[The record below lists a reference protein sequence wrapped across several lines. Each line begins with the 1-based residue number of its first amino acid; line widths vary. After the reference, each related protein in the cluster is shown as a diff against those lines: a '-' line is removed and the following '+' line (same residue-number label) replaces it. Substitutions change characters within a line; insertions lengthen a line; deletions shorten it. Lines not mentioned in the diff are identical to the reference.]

1 MAEHITEDPNVL
13 PYRQDIFAGRTE
25 FRVSEHALREAHKEG
40 IRAKDIVYTIFTGE
54 VVERY
59 PDRRRVLI
67 SAPFRDSD
75 LYVHVVCDYSDYHE
89 LVAVTVYIPTRS
101 DWASPRQRRQ
111 WAKINSRDGV

>member
-1 MAEHITEDPNVL
+1 MSEHITEKTSIL
-13 PYRQDIFAGRTE
+13 PYREDIFAGRTE

-67 SAPFRDSD
+67 SSPFRNTD
-75 LYVHVVCDYSDYHE
+75 LHLHVVCDYSDYHE

-101 DWASPRQRRQ
+101 EWASPRQRRR
-111 WAKINSRDGV
+111 WVKGDL

>member
-1 MAEHITEDPNVL
+1 MAQHITENADVL
-13 PYRQDIFAGRTE
+13 SYRPDIFAGRTE

-40 IRAKDIVYTIFTGE
+40 IRAKDIVHAIFTGE

-67 SAPFRDSD
+67 SAPFRSSD
-75 LYVHVVCDYSDYHE
+75 LHLHVVCDYSDTHE

-101 DWASPRQRRQ
+101 EWASPRQRRH
-111 WAKINSRDGV
+111 WGRGDV

>member
-1 MAEHITEDPNVL
+1 MAEHITEDSGFL

-40 IRAKDIVYTIFTGE
+40 VRAKDIVYAIFTGE

-67 SAPFRDSD
+67 SAPFRDLD
-75 LYVHVVCDYSDYHE
+75 LHLHVVCDYSDHYE
-89 LVAVTVYIPTRS
+89 LVAITVYIPTREE
-101 DWASPRQRRQ
+101 WASPRQRRQ
-111 WAKINSRDGV
+111 WIKADA